1 MEELMEAIKANDL
14 VAVRKAVAPLL
25 QERTSSLIEELKVK
39 IASSV
44 MIEGEEPEEDSE
56 DDADDDDEKKEKK
69 NDDDA
74 DEGDDDDDDD
84 EDDE

>member
-25 QERTSSLIEELKVK
+25 QERTSSLIEELKVE

-44 MIEGEEPEEDSE
+44 MIEGEEPEEDEE
-56 DDADDDDEKKEKK
+56 DDADEKKEKK

-74 DEGDDDDDDD
+74 DEGDDDDD

>member
-25 QERTSSLIEELKVK
+25 QERTSSLIEELKVE

-44 MIEGEEPEEDSE
+44 MIEGEESEEDAE
-56 DDADDDDEKKEKK
+56 DDAKEADEKKEKK
-69 NDDDA
+69 SDDDA